1 MPLPQPY
8 NTGLTEEQIAEV
20 FRRALEDMTDTEI
33 MNLLSGK
40 VDKAEGYSL
49 MSDAEHSTLAEV
61 YGTTSADVPD
71 TIKIHENDDLN
82 SYETPGVFKCTSS
95 SIAATLSNCPTNQS
109 FRLEVVAILAYDRAY
124 QICYPNQQTAVVYI
138 RSRTSGGWNSWQ
150 TISDTSAMN
159 SYVINTAIPENGDL
173 NNYAGDVLGMENYR
187 VFYTESNA
195 ITQTIANK
203 PADWASGTFT
213 LEVMR
218 TGANQYMQRL
228 THQLYNG
235 SAADIYIRTKV
246 HSATVEAWRDWYKI
260 ALVPVASST

>member
-1 MPLPQPY
+1 MADS
-8 NTGLTEEQIAEV
+8 TAKSTHTVAEIDAAV
-20 FRRALEDMTDTEI
+20 DAVPD
-33 MNLLSGK
+33 K

-49 MSDAEHSTLAEV
+49 MSDAEHSTLAEI
-61 YGTTSADVPD
+61 YGTTALEVPD
-71 TIKIHENDDLN
+71 SIKISENTDLN
-82 SYETPGVFKCTSS
+82 DIVNPGVYKSTSS
-95 SIAATLSNCPTNQS
+95 ATTATLSNAPTSSS

-203 PADWASGTFT
+203 PADWVSGTFT

-246 HSATVEAWRDWYKI
+246 HSSTVEAWRDWYKI
-260 ALVPVASST
+260 ALVQVTAPTT

>member
-1 MPLPQPY
+1 MADS
-8 NTGLTEEQIAEV
+8 TAKSTHTVAEIDAAV
-20 FRRALEDMTDTEI
+20 DAVPD
-33 MNLLSGK
+33 K

-61 YGTTSADVPD
+61 YGTTDTSVPD
-71 TIKIHENDDLN
+71 SIKIPENSDLDN
-82 SYETPGVFKCTSS
+82 YEIPGVYKCISQA
-95 SIAATLSNCPTNQS
+95 IANTLLHCPVSQG
-109 FRLEVVAILAYDRAY
+109 FRLEVKAILAYDRAY
-124 QICYPNQQTAVVYI
+124 QFLYPNGNIAMLYI
-138 RSRTSGGWNSWQ
+138 RSRTNAGWQEWQ
-150 TISDTSAMN
+150 KISDTTAMN
-159 SYVINTAIPENGDL
+159 TYVTNTVIPANSDL

-187 VFYTESNA
+187 IFYTESNA

-203 PADWASGTFT
+203 PADWVSGTFT

-228 THQLYNG
+228 THQLYDG

-246 HSATVEAWRDWYKI
+246 HSTTVEAWRDWYKI

>member
-1 MPLPQPY
+1 MADS
-8 NTGLTEEQIAEV
+8 TVKSTHTIAEIDAAV
-20 FRRALEDMTDTEI
+20 DAVPD
-33 MNLLSGK
+33 K

-49 MSDAEHSTLAEV
+49 MSEAEHSTLAEV
-61 YGTTSADVPD
+61 YGTTAASVPD
-71 TIKIHENDDLN
+71 DIKIPENSDLD
-82 SYETPGVFKCTSS
+82 SYEAPGVYKCISQA
-95 SIAATLSNCPTNQS
+95 IANTLSHCPVSQG
-109 FRLEVVAILAYDRAY
+109 FRLEVTAILAYDRAF
-124 QICYPNQQTAVVYI
+124 QMLYPNNQTAMYFFM
-138 RSRTSGGWNSWQ
+138 RSRTSSGWNEWQ
-150 TISDTSAMN
+150 KVSDTTAMN
-159 SYVINTAIPENGDL
+159 TYVVNTAIPENSDL

-203 PADWASGTFT
+203 PADWVSGTFT

-260 ALVPVASST
+260 ALVPVEAPAQTASLTSNEEVM